1 MEPRIHDLQKL
12 FSARNVGKIVEDA
25 PFFDPRTV
33 VELGPLLLVLVHDLV
48 RHLVAVTPVRW
59 QIARGIMAVE
69 RLAHSC
75 FELLNDALIELAH
88 GPTRR
93 IC

>member
-1 MEPRIHDLQKL
+1 
-12 FSARNVGKIVEDA
+12 
-25 PFFDPRTV
+25 
-33 VELGPLLLVLVHDLV
+33 
-48 RHLVAVTPVRW
+48 
-59 QIARGIMAVE
+59 MAVE

-75 FELLNDALIELAH
+75 FELLNDAFVELAH